1 MEALFDLVQND
12 IGLFAGPSLWLK
24 IILFRLILILR
35 AVFRG
40 GHACIFL
47 KNIAEIVGIVIAR
60 LIGDPG
66 AFFVRRA
73 QKLFGPHEPQVN
85 KILCKSLPRVLGKN
99 SGESALAHAHGSGD
113 VLKHEVGIPE
123 LL

>member
-1 MEALFDLVQND
+1 MDAHFEPVKNNIDFT
-12 IGLFAGPSLWLK
+12 AGPGLRLK

-66 AFFVRRA
+66 AFFVCRA

-85 KILCKSLPRVLGKN
+85 KILRERLPRVLGKN
-99 SGESALAHAHGSGD
+99 SREPALAHAHGSGD
-113 VLKHEVGIPE
+113 VLKHEVGVLII
-123 LL
+123 L